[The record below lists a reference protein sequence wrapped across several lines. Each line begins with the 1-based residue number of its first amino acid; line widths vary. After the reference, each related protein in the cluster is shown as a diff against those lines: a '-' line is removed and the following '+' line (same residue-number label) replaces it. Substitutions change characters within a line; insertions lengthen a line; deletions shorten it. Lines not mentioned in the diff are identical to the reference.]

1 MILRSS
7 YTQSVF
13 SVYPIYTE
21 DIIERYLIKSVNIG
35 DGRIGTGGT
44 SGTGGTG
51 GTSGTGG
58 TGGTSGTSGTSGT
71 GETSGTGGIGWEGS
85 EGWDRRNGRVLI
97 KILPIEEKLL
107 LLLKLK
113 NILYR
118 ENEYRATTS
127 IK

>member
-21 DIIERYLIKSVNIG
+21 DIIERYLIKSVNISG
-35 DGRIGTGGT
+35 GRAGTGGT

-58 TGGTSGTSGTSGT
+58 TGEKAGRT
-71 GETSGTGGIGWEGS
+71 GRTGIGVMGVS
-85 EGWDRRNGRVLI
+85 
-97 KILPIEEKLL
+97 
-107 LLLKLK
+107 
-113 NILYR
+113 
-118 ENEYRATTS
+118 
-127 IK
+127 

>member
-1 MILRSS
+1 MVLRSS
-7 YTQSVF
+7 YTQSVL

-21 DIIERYLIKSVNIG
+21 DIIERYLIKSVNISG
-35 DGRIGTGGT
+35 GRIGRIGRVGRV
-44 SGTGGTG
+44 
-51 GTSGTGG
+51 
-58 TGGTSGTSGTSGT
+58 
-71 GETSGTGGIGWEGS
+71 GENWDEWDR
-85 EGWDRRNGRVLI
+85 WDRRNGLVLI